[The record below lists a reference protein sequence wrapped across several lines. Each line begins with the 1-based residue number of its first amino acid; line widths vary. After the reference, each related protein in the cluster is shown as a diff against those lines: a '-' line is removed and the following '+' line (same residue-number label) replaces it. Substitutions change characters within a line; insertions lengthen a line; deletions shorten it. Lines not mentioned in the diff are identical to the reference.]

1 MIPDRSTVFLL
12 EHHPDRPTATDLVR
26 MHRSLV
32 HAIRRVARCGT
43 PVRFISAIF
52 VPDDSRC
59 LYVLEAASPGQVVE
73 VADIAGVSIHRVCP
87 IVQLPDTAL
96 EDT

>member
-12 EHHPDRPTATDLVR
+12 EHHPNRPTATDLAR

-32 HAIRRVARCGT
+32 HAIRRVARSGT

-59 LYVLEAASPGQVVE
+59 LYLLEPASPGQVVQ
-73 VADIAGVSIHRVCP
+73 VADIAGVPIQRVAR
-87 IVQLPDTAL
+87 IVQLTDTAL